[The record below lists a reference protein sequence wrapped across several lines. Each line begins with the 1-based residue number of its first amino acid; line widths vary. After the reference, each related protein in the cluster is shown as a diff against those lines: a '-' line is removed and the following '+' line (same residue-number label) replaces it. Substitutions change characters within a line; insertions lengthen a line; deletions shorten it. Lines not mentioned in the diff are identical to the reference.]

1 LKWSSFSLKKNACMA
16 LLIEAGHVFHE
27 AYKGEEEKLRNSQE
41 E

>member
-1 LKWSSFSLKKNACMA
+1 MA

-27 AYKGEEEKLRNSQE
+27 AYKGEEEKLPIPNSQE